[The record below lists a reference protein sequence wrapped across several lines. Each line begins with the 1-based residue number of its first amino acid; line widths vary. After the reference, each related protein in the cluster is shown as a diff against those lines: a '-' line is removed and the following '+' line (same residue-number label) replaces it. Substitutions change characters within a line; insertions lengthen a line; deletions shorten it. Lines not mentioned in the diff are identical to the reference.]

1 MTTDSNVL
9 QTNLSTATLS
19 NSGINN
25 IDSRDSKALQTEVA
39 TSVREAA
46 ATAARQIFT
55 PLQKEL
61 KAEPSPSTSTSSSA
75 LSIPT
80 TVPLP
85 VLGSS
90 ATVGPT
96 VVSAGMDIET
106 LFLSSPLLTP
116 EDRTTIKQFFSE
128 KWSDLF
134 TPSFRAANPVLKIK
148 LRSDEKVDVR

>member
-19 NSGINN
+19 NSGIYNS
-25 IDSRDSKALQTEVA
+25 DSRDSKALQTEVA

-46 ATAARQIFT
+46 AAARQIFT

-61 KAEPSPSTSTSSSA
+61 KAEPSPSTSSSA

-134 TPSFRAANPVLKIK
+134 SPSFRAANPVLKIK

>member
-19 NSGINN
+19 NSGIYNS
-25 IDSRDSKALQTEVA
+25 DSRDSKALQTEVA

-61 KAEPSPSTSTSSSA
+61 KAEPSPSTSSSA